1 MIHALNWLSADGP
14 ALHPDRTVEPVDDD
28 AALDAYSHAVTSVVD
43 AVGPAVVHVTLE
55 ARGQGQRGGSG
66 SGVVIA
72 PDGLVITNQ
81 HVVDGAERIAVTLS
95 DGRRYAAR
103 LMGQDGDTDLALL
116 RVETGGSLPTAS
128 LGDSKALRAG
138 QLAVAIGNP
147 LGFES
152 TVTAGVISAT
162 GRTLRARN
170 GRLIDDVNQTDA
182 SLNPGNSGGA
192 LVDSRGRVIG
202 INTAMIMGAQNICFS
217 VASNT
222 VRIVLGD
229 LLRHGRVRRARLGL
243 AGAHVPLPRRVAHA
257 ISSNQTSAVRV
268 LEVQDGGPAAAAGL
282 AVGDVVVSLDG
293 RPVAGVDDLVR
304 LLDGDRIGAIVEIA
318 FLRGGQV
325 ERLSIIPAERS

>member
-14 ALHPDRTVEPVDDD
+14 APHAHGTAEPVDDH
-28 AALDAYSHAVTSVVD
+28 AVLDAYSHAVTSVVD

-55 ARGQGQRGGSG
+55 AKGRGQRGGSG

-116 RVETGGSLPTAS
+116 RVESGGSLPTAT

-170 GRLIDDVNQTDA
+170 GRLIDDVIQTDA
-182 SLNPGNSGGA
+182 ALNPGNSGGA
-192 LVDSRGRVIG
+192 LVNSGGRVIG

-282 AVGDVVVSLDG
+282 AVGDVVLSLDG

-304 LLDGDRIGAIVEIA
+304 LLDGDRIGATVEVA

-325 ERLSIIPAERS
+325 KRLSVIPAERA